1 MNVCLIDT
9 ILDYFRLVAYAVVLL
24 TVLRGIAHRKWTSLL
39 FIGDLV
45 MVLSLITTLIYAH
58 LFGMDET
65 LGDEIFLTV
74 GATSWATIHFISMLK
89 ELKPIEPKVKK

>member
-1 MNVCLIDT
+1 MTECLIDT
-9 ILDYFRLVAYAVVLL
+9 VLDYFRLVAYSVVLL

-89 ELKPIEPKVKK
+89 DFPKVEVTPKK

>member
-1 MNVCLIDT
+1 MNMCLIDK

-24 TVLRGIAHRKWTSLL
+24 TVLRGIAHRKWTNLL
-39 FIGDLV
+39 FIGDLI
-45 MVLSLITTLIYAH
+45 MVLSLITTLIYSH
-58 LFGMDET
+58 LFGLNET